1 LSPGTRS
8 NKRWFKF
15 QLIWE
20 IQRGGTSVLVR
31 LEFQAIFVTRK
42 IHRIVVVTAVVVV
55 VEAILLIGIKVIEV
69 RVSVLGVVES
79 RIIVEIST
87 VVGCCV
93 VHRCVVTHCCVVHC
107 CIVTCIRNVLGY
119 ETF

>member
-1 LSPGTRS
+1 MSWSDDLVKAHLTPRVGIGTSIRLTYRVSLRS
-8 NKRWFKF
+8 NKRWLKF

-55 VEAILLIGIKVIEV
+55 V
-69 RVSVLGVVES
+69 VVEL
-79 RIIVEIST
+79 
-87 VVGCCV
+87 VVPFV
-93 VHRCVVTHCCVVHC
+93 VFALVVA
-107 CIVTCIRNVLGY
+107 LA
-119 ETF
+119 